1 MWYSLVMEELFS
13 GHGWTVTL
21 EEAKLPDGR
30 IKKIARVHRADS
42 SHILAFDDGGNILLL
57 REFRPFYGDHLWM
70 LPSGRADKEGDIQEG
85 AQRELR
91 EETGFRAAQMRHLW
105 TANIS
110 ESLAF
115 SNHVFLAR
123 DLIED
128 PLEQDNDELIE
139 VHHVPEEEA
148 LEKVLASPVVHL
160 PSAYALLRY
169 LREKE
174 ELH

>member
-1 MWYSLVMEELFS
+1 MQELFS
-13 GHGWTVTL
+13 GHGWRITL
-21 EEAKLPDGR
+21 EEAALPDGR
-30 IKKIARVHRADS
+30 VKKQVRAHRADAAS
-42 SHILAFDDGGNILLL
+42 IIALDDAGAILLL
-57 REFRPFYGDHLWM
+57 REFRPFYGDYLWM
-70 LPSGRADKEGDIQEG
+70 LPSGKVDKETDVHEG

-91 EETGFRAAQMRHLW
+91 EETGFRAVEIRHLW

-110 ESLAF
+110 ESLGFA
-115 SNHVFLAR
+115 NHFFLAH

-128 PLEQDNDELIE
+128 PLEPDSDELIE
-139 VHHVPEEEA
+139 VHHIPEEEA

-174 ELH
+174 EI